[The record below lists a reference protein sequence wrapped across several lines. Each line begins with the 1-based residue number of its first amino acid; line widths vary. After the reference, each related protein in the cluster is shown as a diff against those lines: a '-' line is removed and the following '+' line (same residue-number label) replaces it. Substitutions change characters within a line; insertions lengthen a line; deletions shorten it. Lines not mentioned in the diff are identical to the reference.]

1 MYFFFVIH
9 FLQTASSSEAASVA
23 WKLENCEIRSHVK
36 RALKRSKK
44 RKHMQIRRQ
53 LPIVKMSASKEQW
66 IPAVVSALYEEG
78 GGYGERH
85 RGDIQSI

>member
-1 MYFFFVIH
+1 
-9 FLQTASSSEAASVA
+9 
-23 WKLENCEIRSHVK
+23 
-36 RALKRSKK
+36 
-44 RKHMQIRRQ
+44 MQIRRQ

-85 RGDIQSI
+85 RGDIQSIW

>member
-1 MYFFFVIH
+1 M
-9 FLQTASSSEAASVA
+9 LKER
-23 WKLENCEIRSHVK
+23 WKEV
-36 RALKRSKK
+36 KK

-85 RGDIQSI
+85 RGDIQSIW